1 MKKKMNNSEDY
12 SDTCDYV
19 ALMKSVTKV
28 LDKYFQYDG
37 SGNENKSYDP
47 VFAAQDALD
56 EIASIVG
63 YF

>member
-1 MKKKMNNSEDY
+1 MNDLEDY
-12 SDTCDYV
+12 ADTCDYV
-19 ALMKSVTKV
+19 ALKKSVTEV
-28 LDKYFQYDG
+28 LDKYFQYDE

-47 VFAAQDALD
+47 DFAPEKALD